1 MTTPSILHI
10 MGLQQ
15 PSEMAGQCLISEYT
29 NRIFETR

>member
-15 PSEMAGQCLISEYT
+15 PSKMAGQCLISEYT
-29 NRIFETR
+29 NRIFKTR

>member
-15 PSEMAGQCLISEYT
+15 PGEMAGQSLISEYT
-29 NRIFETR
+29 NRIFKTR